1 MEPLGS
7 TLSRDKIGRWTYTP
21 PYERITMNI
30 EPEEDEE
37 NMSESDYN
45 PVVELLN
52 QKEDEVEELQAQV
65 EELQHE
71 LDKLKEE
78 FTTLEYNSD
87 KMRDALSDIRSASNA
102 AL

>member
-1 MEPLGS
+1 
-7 TLSRDKIGRWTYTP
+7 
-21 PYERITMNI
+21 MNI
-30 EPEEDEE
+30 EPEEDED

-52 QKEDEVEELQAQV
+52 KKEEEVEERQAQV

-78 FTTLEYNSD
+78 FSTLEYNSD
-87 KMRDALSDIRSASNA
+87 RMRDALTDISASVRVVM
-102 AL
+102 

>member
-1 MEPLGS
+1 MGPLES
-7 TLSRDKIGRWTYTP
+7 AISRDDIGRWIYTP

-30 EPEEDEE
+30 EPEEDED

-52 QKEDEVEELQAQV
+52 KKEEEVEELQAQV

-87 KMRDALSDIRSASNA
+87 KMRDALSEIISSVTSA
-102 AL
+102 L